1 MLESV
6 WRKWNPSTLLVGMQ
20 ACATTIKSKWEK
32 MYGNIWRVLRKL
44 KIELPYGSAI
54 PLLEINPYKTI
65 VQKDICTPVFIA
77 GLFPIA
83 KTWKQP
89 KCPWTD
95 KWIKKMRCIY
105 TMKYYS
111 AIKNNEVIPLAAT
124 WIELEIIILGEVG
137 QRNRKSLMWN
147 LK

>member
-77 GLFPIA
+77 GLRV
-83 KTWKQP
+83 
-89 KCPWTD
+89 D
-95 KWIKKMRCIY
+95 LR
-105 TMKYYS
+105 
-111 AIKNNEVIPLAAT
+111 L
-124 WIELEIIILGEVG
+124 ELGRL
-137 QRNRKSLMWN
+137 
-147 LK
+147 

>member
-20 ACATTIKSKWEK
+20 ACATTVKSKWEK

-95 KWIKKMRCIY
+95 KWIKKMWCIY

-111 AIKNNEVIPLAAT
+111 AIKNNG
-124 WIELEIIILGEVG
+124 ILPFVAI
-137 QRNRKSLMWN
+137 
-147 LK
+147 

>member
-95 KWIKKMRCIY
+95 KWIKKMWCIY

-111 AIKNNEVIPLAAT
+111 AIKNAICSNMDAT
-124 WIELEIIILGEVG
+124 
-137 QRNRKSLMWN
+137 RDHHTK
-147 LK
+147 